1 VLLIEDDPGYARLI
15 REILK
20 EAGAA
25 QFDLAHAERLDEGLK
40 RLGEEAFD
48 VMLLDLNLPD
58 SQGLDTFLRAYAQ
71 VPEVPIVVLTGLADE
86 VLGVKAIQG
95 GAQDYLVKGQ
105 VDSNLLE
112 RSIRYAIE
120 RKQVEEVLRQRNREL
135 TLLNRLGQELTTTFN
150 LQQLTERLLQ
160 TVMETIGAEA
170 VSVWL
175 WDEERKSWLVCQA
188 AFPPDQNRALVNLRL
203 PPGQGIVGW
212 VAREEK
218 SAIVA
223 DVQSDPRFFP
233 GIDEQTGFHTAS
245 LLAVPLRARGKLTGV
260 LEVVN
265 KRDGDFDEDNRA
277 LIEML
282 AASAAIAIE
291 NARLYVQAQ
300 QEIAERKQAEEA
312 LHYRLAFDQLIT
324 SISTLFVQLAP
335 DDVDSG
341 IDFALQVIAKF
352 TAVDRSYIFL
362 FSDDR
367 TEMDNTHEWCAEGI
381 PSQIES
387 RRELPVQRFPWW
399 MQRLNQLQTVH
410 IPRVADLPPEA
421 KAEKEFLESQA
432 VQSLVAVPMVYNR
445 SLVGFVGFDSV
456 RVEKTLTEDIITLL
470 KIVGEIFV
478 NALVRK
484 RAEKQ
489 IWTALQEKEVLLKEI
504 HHRVKNNLQII
515 SSLLD
520 LQSDYIEDEQ
530 TRQLFQESR
539 NRVKSMALIHERL
552 YRAQDLAKVDFAE
565 YIQSLARDV
574 FRSYRTHATGIALRV
589 NVEDVFLG
597 VDTAIPC
604 GLMINEL
611 VSNALKYAFPDGR
624 GGEICVELF
633 SDNGQFTLAVRDN
646 GVGFPKDL
654 DFRNTESLGLKL
666 VVTLVKQLKG
676 TIALHRDG
684 GTAFEIKFAAVE
696 RKRSLGKG

>member
-1 VLLIEDDPGYARLI
+1 V
-15 REILK
+15 
-20 EAGAA
+20 
-25 QFDLAHAERLDEGLK
+25 
-40 RLGEEAFD
+40 
-48 VMLLDLNLPD
+48 
-58 SQGLDTFLRAYAQ
+58 
-71 VPEVPIVVLTGLADE
+71 
-86 VLGVKAIQG
+86 
-95 GAQDYLVKGQ
+95 
-105 VDSNLLE
+105 
-112 RSIRYAIE
+112 
-120 RKQVEEVLRQRNREL
+120 
-135 TLLNRLGQELTTTFN
+135 
-150 LQQLTERLLQ
+150 
-160 TVMETIGAEA
+160 
-170 VSVWL
+170 
-175 WDEERKSWLVCQA
+175 
-188 AFPPDQNRALVNLRL
+188 
-203 PPGQGIVGW
+203 
-212 VAREEK
+212 
-218 SAIVA
+218 
-223 DVQSDPRFFP
+223 
-233 GIDEQTGFHTAS
+233 
-245 LLAVPLRARGKLTGV
+245 
-260 LEVVN
+260 
-265 KRDGDFDEDNRA
+265 
-277 LIEML
+277 
-282 AASAAIAIE
+282 
-291 NARLYVQAQ
+291 
-300 QEIAERKQAEEA
+300 
-312 LHYRLAFDQLIT
+312 
-324 SISTLFVQLAP
+324 
-335 DDVDSG
+335 
-341 IDFALQVIAKF
+341 
-352 TAVDRSYIFL
+352 
-362 FSDDR
+362 FSDDG
-367 TEMDNTHEWCAEGI
+367 TKMDNTHEWCAEGI
-381 PSQIES
+381 PSEMEN
-387 RRELPVQRFPWW
+387 RRELPVQRFSWW

-421 KAEKEFLESQA
+421 RTEKEFLESQA
-432 VQSLVAVPMVYNR
+432 VQSLVAVPMVYSR

-484 RAEKQ
+484 RAEGQ
-489 IWTALQEKEVLLKEI
+489 IRTALQEKEVLLKEI